1 MLTSLRRA
9 AFLAAAKARIIVA
22 GLCLVA
28 LAGCSLVRL
37 GYGQAPDLTYWWLD
51 GYLDLNGEQTPLV
64 RDGLEAW
71 FAWHRATQLPDY
83 ADLLARAQADV
94 QRDITPELACRWG
107 DELRQRT
114 DRLLEPA
121 VPTLVA
127 LVTRLTPAQV
137 QHLQAQFRKKDDEF
151 RDEFLQDAPEA
162 RQKESLR
169 RTLDR
174 LEMLYGRLDDA
185 QRERVAQ
192 GLAAS
197 PFDPQQWARER
208 QARQQDIVQTLQQA
222 RTLRDDPAR
231 AEALLRGLVSRAG
244 QSPRPA
250 YRAYQQALT
259 EYNCAFSARI
269 HNATTPAQRQ
279 AAVRRLKGWE
289 DDLRAL
295 AAAARPLAAQK
306 LPATP

>member
-1 MLTSLRRA
+1 MTSLRRA

-121 VPTLVA
+121 VPTLVS

-192 GLAAS
+192 GLSAS

-208 QARQQDIVQTLQQA
+208 QARQQDIIQTLQQA

-244 QSPRPA
+244 QSPRPG
-250 YRAYQQALT
+250 YRAYQQTLT

-295 AAAARPLAAQK
+295 AASARPLAAQK

>member
-1 MLTSLRRA
+1 M
-9 AFLAAAKARIIVA
+9 V
-22 GLCLVA
+22 GLCVLA
-28 LAGCSLVRL
+28 LATLAGCSLVRV
-37 GYGQAPDLTYWWLD
+37 GYGQAPDLAYWWLD
-51 GYLDLNGEQTPLV
+51 GYLDLNSEQTPGV
-64 RDGLEAW
+64 RNALDDW

-107 DELRQRT
+107 DEVRQRT
-114 DRLLEPA
+114 DRLLDPA
-121 VPTLVA
+121 VSGMVA
-127 LVTRLTPAQV
+127 LLTRLTPAQV
-137 QHLQAQFRKKDDEF
+137 EHLQAQFRKKDDEF
-151 RDEFLQDAPEA
+151 RDEFLQEAPEA
-162 RQKESLR
+162 RQKASVK

-174 LEMLYGRLDDA
+174 LEMLYGRLDDG
-185 QRERVAQ
+185 QRERVTQ

-197 PFDPQQWARER
+197 PFDPAVWFRER
-208 QARQQDIVQTLQQA
+208 QARQQDMVQTLQQV

-231 AEALLRGLVSRAG
+231 AEALLRALVTRAG

-250 YRAYQQALT
+250 YRAYQQALAD
-259 EYNCAFSARI
+259 YNCAFSARI

-295 AAAARPLAAQK
+295 AAAARPLAARK